1 MDNEELTGFLT
12 EVLAAIGKGNRYI
25 KRGQATLAISVL
37 DEAWKQVDKKL
48 DEVTTKHEE
57 ECLRNG
63 RCPKCGGSLNYRV
76 DLGIDVGTCTR
87 CGATYE

>member
-1 MDNEELTGFLT
+1 MDNEELIEFLSDLQ
-12 EVLAAIGKGNRYI
+12 EAIRKSKRFIN
-25 KRGQATLAISVL
+25 RGQNREAVKEL
-37 DEAWKQVDKKL
+37 DEAWKQVDEKL
-48 DEVTTKHEE
+48 TEAKEVHEE